1 MNMSTDQDDSD
12 SSFTMEPPPDREE
25 IERQI
30 KDLQELLGE
39 IDEEE
44 DVKPDDKWTAIGIFP
59 LMIAGLAA
67 IFAIFWVGYPLIDD
81 NYLASPV
88 PEALENQIFHW
99 RHNVGWDFRVQIGDN
114 NGEGPPL
121 LHWEG
126 LQPPFAGWKKTVEP
140 RITKIRKDIY
150 FMTWTTPM
158 GLFDSVVLDLEKE
171 KVYTHSKV
179 NAKFIAVE
187 GEIYCNGL
195 RQACEPPKKG

>member
-1 MNMSTDQDDSD
+1 MSTDQDDSD

-140 RITKIRKDIY
+140 SEAYEKGHSTMRRIMNDLPDTR
-150 FMTWTTPM
+150 TAPGWRTAT
-158 GLFDSVVLDLEKE
+158 VLPP
-171 KVYTHSKV
+171 
-179 NAKFIAVE
+179 
-187 GEIYCNGL
+187 EIEL
-195 RQACEPPKKG
+195 RQSR